1 MDKDQRIAELEKELE
16 FYKEQN
22 ALLNERFEEIL
33 NVTISTQK
41 LYNDLLS
48 KDMPDFDWDQIQN
61 MFDSVAQNALNN
73 QEAE

>member
-33 NVTISTQK
+33 NVTVSTQK

-73 QEAE
+73 KEAE